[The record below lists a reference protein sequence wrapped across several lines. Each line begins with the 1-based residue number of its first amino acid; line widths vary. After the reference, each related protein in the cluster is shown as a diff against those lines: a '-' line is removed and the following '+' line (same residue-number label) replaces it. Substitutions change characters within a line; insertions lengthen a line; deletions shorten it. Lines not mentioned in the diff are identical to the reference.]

1 MQESLFIK
9 LKNLLMKDTGGEN
22 ESYKL
27 IGVIRILVL
36 TLTINNIINSIIY
49 IRLLKNLTVG
59 IFIAAVIA
67 YALLLY
73 SSYKLNSKTIIILL
87 NALTVIWISVSVMCF
102 GWGTGIQNYITIL
115 LALCFFTGYGNHE
128 SKASYAIFLLF
139 LRLFLYFYSTHN
151 TLIISDLSANSILQ
165 ITNSVIAFFMISIT
179 MYIFS
184 NDSQALEAKLMEF
197 NKKLI
202 SQANTDALTG
212 LYNRRKGRE
221 YMEELLDTPSDK
233 GFAVCICD
241 IDFFKKVNDN
251 YGHDIGDAVLKA
263 LADCFKTEISDN
275 TFIARWGGE
284 EFLIVFANTNGDEAC
299 AHLQNIQ
306 KKVREI
312 RIPANGTE
320 LSITMTFGLAEYDY
334 NGDIDFILK
343 EADSKLYIG
352 KENGRDRIVF

>member
-1 MQESLFIK
+1 
-9 LKNLLMKDTGGEN
+9 
-22 ESYKL
+22 
-27 IGVIRILVL
+27 
-36 TLTINNIINSIIY
+36 
-49 IRLLKNLTVG
+49 
-59 IFIAAVIA
+59 
-67 YALLLY
+67 
-73 SSYKLNSKTIIILL
+73 
-87 NALTVIWISVSVMCF
+87 
-102 GWGTGIQNYITIL
+102 
-115 LALCFFTGYGNHE
+115 
-128 SKASYAIFLLF
+128 
-139 LRLFLYFYSTHN
+139 
-151 TLIISDLSANSILQ
+151 
-165 ITNSVIAFFMISIT
+165 

-221 YMEELLDTPSDK
+221 YMEELLNTPSDK
-233 GFAVCICD
+233 GFSVCICD